1 MTSPSQL
8 TAQMEECVLRGVGQG
23 DGLIIAV
30 LGPTPSDDQQEIF
43 GWKRN
48 QIRNALRGDGHR
60 PFFPED
66 CTKNDPT
73 LPSLL
78 EQEVL
83 LMSSS
88 VVDLVILFH
97 TESGSGTLQ
106 EIGKFDSYPP
116 IVNKTRVLFPM
127 KFFHPGA
134 NLFSNTLSEYAVK
147 SPYTDEHL
155 CVCSVLYECRKWAS
169 ERAKEIWSLMEPQTV

>member
-1 MTSPSQL
+1 MTSAIQL
-8 TAQMEECVLRGVGQG
+8 TVEMEDCVLSTVGQG
-23 DGLIIAV
+23 DGLIIAI
-30 LGPTPSDDQQEIF
+30 LGPVPSDDQKEIF

-48 QIRNALRGDGHR
+48 QIRAVLRNDGHR

-78 EQEVL
+78 QQEVL
-83 LMSSS
+83 LMSST

-106 EIGKFDSYPP
+106 EIGKFDSYPS
-116 IVNKTRVLFPM
+116 ILNKTRVLFPM

-134 NLFSNTLSEYAVK
+134 NLFSNSLSEYAVK

-155 CVCSVLYECRKWAS
+155 STCSVLYECRKWAS
-169 ERAKEIWSLMEPQTV
+169 ERAKEIWSLMQPQTF